1 MAAYYSVNVYMF
13 GEKDNAIS
21 IRWLIISGIIS
32 FHLIVS
38 INYLKS
44 NYPQTGSFD
53 RLVLCQ
59 HIIVCRDSEIAPTDG
74 LLRVGGNSDSR
85 LLYRS

>member
-1 MAAYYSVNVYMF
+1 MF

-21 IRWLIISGIIS
+21 IRWLTISGIIS

-53 RLVLCQ
+53 RLDLQTGNDRLC
-59 HIIVCRDSEIAPTDG
+59 
-74 LLRVGGNSDSR
+74 
-85 LLYRS
+85 